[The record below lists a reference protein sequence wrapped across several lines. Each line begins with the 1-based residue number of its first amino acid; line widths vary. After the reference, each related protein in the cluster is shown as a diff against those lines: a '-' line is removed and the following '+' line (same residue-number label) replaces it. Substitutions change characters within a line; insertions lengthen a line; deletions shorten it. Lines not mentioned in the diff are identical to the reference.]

1 MIVTLTANPSIDR
14 TVNLAGRLERGTVLR
29 AAATHSDPGGKGVNV
44 ARALTSAGVAAVAV
58 LPGNEGDPLLTAL
71 SEHGIAHVTVAT
83 SGPART
89 NITITEPDGTTT
101 KVNEPGVVM
110 SAESLADLQSE
121 IIERGSRA
129 EWVVLSGSLPPGI
142 PTDWYAT
149 LVEALR
155 SASCRVAVDTSDA
168 PLRALAERFPAAAP
182 DLVKPN
188 SEELAQLTGAD
199 GQLLEESALRGDPT
213 ATAHAGRQ
221 LVDRGVEAVLATL
234 GAAGAVLVTEA
245 GAWWATP
252 PPIVAR
258 STVGAGD
265 SSLAGYLAA
274 QMSGATPADCLRSA
288 VAYGSAA
295 AALPGTTLPTP
306 EHVDI
311 DAVTVTALSSPAP
324 DPA

>member
-14 TVNLAGRLERGTVLR
+14 TVNLVGRLERGTVLR

-58 LPGNEGDPLLTAL
+58 LPGNDGDPLLTAL
-71 SEHGIAHVTVAT
+71 SEHRIEHVTVAM
-83 SGPART
+83 SGAART

-101 KVNEPGVVM
+101 KINEPGVSM
-110 SAESLADLQSE
+110 SAASLAALQSE

-155 SASCRVAVDTSDA
+155 ASSCRVAVDTSDA
-168 PLRALAERFPAAAP
+168 PLLALADRFPAAAP

-265 SSLAGYLAA
+265 SSLAGYLTAHI
-274 QMSGATPADCLRSA
+274 SGAPPADCLRSA

-295 AALPGTTLPTP
+295 AALPGTSLPTP
-306 EHVDI
+306 EHVDL